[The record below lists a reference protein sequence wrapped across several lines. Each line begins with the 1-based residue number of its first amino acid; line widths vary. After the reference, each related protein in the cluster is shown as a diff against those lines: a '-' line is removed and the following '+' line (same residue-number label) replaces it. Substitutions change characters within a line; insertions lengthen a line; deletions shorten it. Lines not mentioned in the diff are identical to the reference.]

1 MKIVKLHDTE
11 IGQNNDVCKTI
22 EYFFQDKDID
32 LGIATITGRFPDS
45 GYALNLVSKELVYV
59 LEGSGTIHFENKEIS
74 YTKGDA
80 ILILPNEKY
89 YYETEY
95 SVLTL
100 SCTPAWSKEQHKI
113 VNK

>member
-1 MKIVKLHDTE
+1 MKIVKLENAET
-11 IGQNNDVCKTI
+11 GQNSDVCKTI
-22 EYFFQDKDID
+22 EYSFQDKDID
-32 LGIATITGRFPDS
+32 LGIATITGRFPNS

-59 LEGSGTIHFENKEIS
+59 LEGSGTIHFENKEINYS
-74 YTKGDA
+74 KGDA

-89 YYETEY
+89 YYETEH

-113 VNK
+113 IS

>member
-11 IGQNNDVCKTI
+11 TGQNSDVCKTI
-22 EYFFQDKDID
+22 EYSFQDKDID

-59 LEGSGTIHFENKEIS
+59 LEGSGTLYFENKEMS
-74 YTKGDA
+74 YSKGDA
-80 ILILPNEKY
+80 ILILPNERY

-113 VNK
+113 INK